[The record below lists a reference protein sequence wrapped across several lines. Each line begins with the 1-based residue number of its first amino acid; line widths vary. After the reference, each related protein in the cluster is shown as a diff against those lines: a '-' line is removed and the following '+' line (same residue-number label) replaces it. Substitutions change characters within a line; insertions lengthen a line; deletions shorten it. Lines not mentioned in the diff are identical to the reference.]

1 MPPDEN
7 HNQLSEEDLE
17 VLKRMI
23 QREKAISW
31 LSGSLKY
38 IAGWFVVVVGAW
50 ALFAKTIT
58 DWILTTTGN
67 GPLN

>member
-1 MPPDEN
+1 MDPEN
-7 HNQLSEEDLE
+7 NQNPLSDDDIE
-17 VLKRMI
+17 VLKKMI
-23 QREKAISW
+23 QRERAISW

-58 DWILTTTGN
+58 DWILSITGQ
-67 GPLN
+67 GPIN